1 MDRGFG
7 GGAPSGPVGPDGA
20 AALAEANRS
29 RRPLLRRWVV
39 LAITTVVFLLAA
51 WALPSVIGAEVGWR
65 TAAMAAA
72 VSLLPLGIVVPAF
85 MWLDA
90 YEAEPTRF
98 LVLAFAWGAVIATG
112 TALVLNTGSMLILAS
127 TIADPEAVTAVMVA
141 PIVEESLKG
150 LGLLFILFLRREEF
164 DGVIDGIV
172 YAGIV
177 ASGFAFAENILYF
190 GRAFNEAGPEGMVAV
205 FIVRGLVSPFAHPL
219 FTVAIGI
226 GVGVAVHRGSGLL
239 RVFAPLLGLLVAIGL
254 HSAWNFS
261 SVTGAGGFW
270 YSYLAFQMPV
280 FVAAIGFALWAR
292 YREGRLMGRYL
303 QVYADY
309 GWFSAAE
316 VRMLTDLRER
326 RTALR
331 WARSVK
337 GSSGKQAMQAFQ
349 DDAVDLAMLRKR
361 MSGGAAG
368 HEGAERER
376 ELLDSIQRCRAL
388 LG

>member
-1 MDRGFG
+1 MDRPGE
-7 GGAPSGPVGPDGA
+7 GASPGSNVAVA
-20 AALAEANRS
+20 ANLS
-29 RRPLLRRWVV
+29 RRPMLRRWLV
-39 LAITTVVFLLAA
+39 LALIAVVFLATA
-51 WALPSVIGAEVGWR
+51 YALPTVIGAEVGWR
-65 TAAMAAA
+65 TAAIATA
-72 VSLLPLGIVVPAF
+72 VSLIPLGVVVPAL

-98 LVLAFAWGAVIATG
+98 LVLGFVWGAVIATG

-150 LGLLFILFLRREEF
+150 LGLLFILFLRRDEF

-172 YAGIV
+172 YAGII

-190 GRAFNEAGPEGMVAV
+190 GRAFNEAGAEGMIAV

-219 FTVAIGI
+219 FTAAI
-226 GVGVAVHRGSGLL
+226 GVGVGAAVHRTSGLA
-239 RVFAPLLGLLVAIGL
+239 RVLSPLLGLVVAIAL

-270 YSYLAFQMPV
+270 YSYLAFQVPV
-280 FVAAIGFALWAR
+280 FVAAIAFALWAR

-309 GWFSAAE
+309 GWLSAAE
-316 VRMLTDLRER
+316 VRMLTDLGER

-337 GSSGKQAMQAFQ
+337 GADGKRAMQAFQ

-361 MSGGAAG
+361 MSSGAAG
-368 HEGAERER
+368 PESTPRER
-376 ELLDSIQRCRAL
+376 ELLDSMQRCRAV

>member
-1 MDRGFG
+1 MERESGS
-7 GGAPSGPVGPDGA
+7 SGPGGPIEA
-20 AALAEANRS
+20 TALAGVNRS
-29 RRPLLRRWVV
+29 RRPLLRRWLV
-39 LAITTVVFLLAA
+39 LAFTTVVFLFAA
-51 WALPSVIGAEVGWR
+51 WGLPQVIGAEVGWH
-65 TAAMAAA
+65 TALLATA
-72 VSLLPLGIVVPAF
+72 VSFIPLGIVVPAF

-98 LVLAFAWGAVIATG
+98 LVLAFVWGAVIATA

-127 TIADPEAVTAVMVA
+127 TTADPEAVTAVTVA

-150 LGLLFILFLRREEF
+150 LGVLFILFLRRDEF

-190 GRAFNEAGPEGMVAV
+190 GRAFNEAGAEGMVAV

-219 FTVAIGI
+219 FTTAFGI
-226 GVGVAVHRGSGLL
+226 AVGFAVHRPSGLMRL
-239 RVFAPLLGLLVAIGL
+239 LAPLAGLLVAIGL

-261 SVTGAGGFW
+261 SVAGAGGFW
-270 YSYLAFQMPV
+270 YSYLAFQVPV
-280 FVAAIGFALWAR
+280 FVVAIAFAAWAR

-309 GWFSAAE
+309 GWLSAAE

-326 RTALR
+326 RTAR
-331 WARSVK
+331 KWARSVK
-337 GSSGKQAMQAFQ
+337 GSAGSSAMQAFQ
-349 DDAVDLAMLRKR
+349 DDAVELAMLRKR
-361 MSGGAAG
+361 MGSGAAG
-368 HEGAERER
+368 PDAVDREKT
-376 ELLDSIQRCRAL
+376 LLDSIQRCRAL